1 MNTGNNYKTQ
11 DSQVVMPK
19 IVGQTTFNRC
29 VIIKYYQNHWQDYC
43 AQKEYNNSC
52 PGGSGSPL
60 WRGCKGGY
68 RGNVY

>member
-1 MNTGNNYKTQ
+1 MNTGNNDKTQ
-11 DSQVVMPK
+11 ESQVVMQK
-19 IVGQTTFNRC
+19 TFRINLKKC
-29 VIIKYYQNHWQDYC
+29 VIVKYYQNYWRDYC
-43 AQKEYNNSC
+43 AQKEYNNAC